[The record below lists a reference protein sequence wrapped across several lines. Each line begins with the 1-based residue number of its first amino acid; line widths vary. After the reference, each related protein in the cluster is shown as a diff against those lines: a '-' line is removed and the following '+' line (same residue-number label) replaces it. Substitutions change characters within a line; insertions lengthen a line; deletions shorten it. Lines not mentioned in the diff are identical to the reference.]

1 MVSYDTVIMVLYQQQ
16 SDVSFQRSVPQH
28 LDTGSLKTLPYG
40 SDDMKICGTV
50 ENLRITVYPE
60 KIVIM
65 GSLCKYLKGNNVQGL
80 SMEETRQAIDFH
92 FAKVVFTFKVGS
104 CDAD

>member
-1 MVSYDTVIMVLYQQQ
+1 MEKIIENGLNKSVLNMVSYDTVIMVLYQQQ

-50 ENLRITVYPE
+50 ENLRNTV
-60 KIVIM
+60 
-65 GSLCKYLKGNNVQGL
+65 
-80 SMEETRQAIDFH
+80 
-92 FAKVVFTFKVGS
+92 
-104 CDAD
+104 